1 MGNIRARNCSCGCA
15 AQPFLEEAAKSSRR
29 EFLQKLFATGTL
41 FTLASLDEQAKAD
54 IFMPSIAEQ
63 KKVGQQAERQILQ
76 QYRDVHGPLESRLS
90 RVGQRLIEALS
101 ERDQRTWDYR
111 FHVIESKEINAF
123 ALPGGPI
130 FMFTGLMDRI
140 HDESELAA
148 VTGHE
153 MTHVRLQHWA
163 RAVAEQRKEQLGF
176 LGIVLLTHA
185 NRTLQGL
192 GSVVLSV
199 VDLKYSREEEKQAD
213 IGGLEDMVAA
223 GYNPNGMIELFD
235 MLGQAS
241 KGAPQP
247 PEFLS
252 DHPLTPE
259 RIRYVKQLILQK
271 YSQYTNRPM

>member
-1 MGNIRARNCSCGCA
+1 MCQHKGCCGNPDVEKILGEIER
-15 AQPFLEEAAKSSRR
+15 KSRR
-29 EFLQKLFATGTL
+29 QFLRELTTGGLLVALATM
-41 FTLASLDEQAKAD
+41 DEQARAD
-54 IFMPSIAEQ
+54 IFMPSISEQ

-76 QYRDVHGPLESRLS
+76 QYRVVHGPQERWLQ
-90 RVGQRLIEALS
+90 RVGERLRAALD
-101 ERDQRTWDYR
+101 EKDRRTWDYR

-140 HDESELAA
+140 HDDSELAA

-163 RAVAEQRKEQLGF
+163 RRVATQRKEELGF

-185 NRTLQGL
+185 NRTLQSL
-192 GSVVLSV
+192 GDLALSAI
-199 VDLKYSREEEKQAD
+199 DLKYSRDEEKQAD

-223 GYNPNGMIELFD
+223 GYNPNGMLELFD
-235 MLGQAS
+235 MLEQAT
-241 KGAPQP
+241 KGHPQP

-252 DHPLTPE
+252 DHPLTQE
-259 RIRYVKQLILQK
+259 RIRYVQQLIQEK
-271 YSQYTNRPM
+271 YSAYTDRPM